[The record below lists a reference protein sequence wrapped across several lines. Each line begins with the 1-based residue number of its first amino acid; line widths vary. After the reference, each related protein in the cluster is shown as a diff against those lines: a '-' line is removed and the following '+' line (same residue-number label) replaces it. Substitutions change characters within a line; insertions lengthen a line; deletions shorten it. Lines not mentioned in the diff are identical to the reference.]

1 MRKLWCIAAAA
12 TMFYAGA
19 MGGALSGASVQDGKK
34 LFEEETFGGN
44 GRTCRTCHSRETGTT
59 SPEDAQ
65 KRFNKNPGDPLF
77 VHDGSDDGNGIG
89 ASRMMSDATVL
100 ITIPL
105 PPGVIMDGDPS
116 IHSATFKRGIPTTLN
131 TPALERIFMVDGR
144 QPDLPSQAAG
154 AIAAHA
160 QALVAPTGAQLQ
172 AIADFQLTNQFF
184 SSPATKHFAS
194 GGPAPELPAGQ
205 TASEQRGRF
214 FFEDVVDFQD
224 PKHGFCA
231 ACHSGPMLN
240 HTNAF
245 LEAIGGPP
253 VGSRFQSVLVSELNQ
268 TETPHDFAFPGG
280 AHIVSPDPGRALITG
295 VADVANL
302 FSESVNAFKIPQ
314 LRGIRHT
321 APYFHDNS
329 RKSLEDV
336 MEHYAIFFSIVTGGL
351 ELTAQDKQDIVAFM
365 KLLD

>member
-1 MRKLWCIAAAA
+1 MRRLSFVAAAA
-12 TMFYAGA
+12 VVCAGA
-19 MGGALSGASVQDGKK
+19 MGGGLSGASVQDGKR
-34 LFEEETFGGN
+34 LFEDETFGGN

-65 KRFNKNPGDPLF
+65 KRFQKNPNDPLF
-77 VHDGSDDGNGIG
+77 VHDGSDDGNGHG
-89 ASRMMSDATVL
+89 VSRILSDATIL

-105 PPGVIMDGDPS
+105 PAGVIMDSNPNL
-116 IHSATFKRGIPTTLN
+116 HSVTFKRGIPTTLN
-131 TPALERIFMVDGR
+131 TPALEHIFMLDGR

-184 SSPATKHFAS
+184 SSPATKHLAD
-194 GGPAPELPAGQ
+194 GGPEPTLPTGV
-205 TASEQRGRF
+205 TASERRGRF
-214 FFEDVVDFQD
+214 FFEDVVDFDD

-231 ACHSGPMLN
+231 ACHSGPLLN

-253 VGSRFQSVLVSELNQ
+253 VGSRFQSVFVSELNQ
-268 TETPHDFAFPGG
+268 TETPHDFEFPGG
-280 AHIVSPDPGRALITG
+280 VHISSVDPGRVLITG
-295 VADVANL
+295 VADVANPL
-302 FSESVNAFKIPQ
+302 SENVNAFKIPQ

-329 RKSLEDV
+329 RKTLEDV
-336 MEHYAIFFSIVTGGL
+336 LEDYAIFFNIVTNGL
-351 ELTAQDKQDIVAFM
+351 ELTAQDKKDIVAFL